1 MSTELLENQKNNTKE
16 KKNITDQVQ
25 ETVNVTNSNLSE
37 NAVLAYEYGH
47 SLENER
53 CLTIWEAQFGDFANG
68 AQAVIDN
75 MISSGELKW
84 KSSSGLVLML
94 PHGFEGQGPEHS
106 SARIERFLSLID
118 DDADKAPGFTKD
130 TEMKLRETFRRH
142 ATRSDGYGLLRRNE
156 MYDLLASVTED
167 ILFTNNNNNNKSS
180 VPDRRGQTLLM
191 KEILNPA
198 NNLNAFTEND
208 FIKYSITW
216 IRRNYEQHYNMS
228 VVNATSPAQL
238 FHVLRRQIHRPFV
251 KPLVLMTGKWL
262 HHHHYCKS
270 SLLDMGP
277 GTWFRRTIAEKSR
290 ANNMQDNKKSMFP
303 LDEKGTNEQ
312 GRIILCSG
320 KIYYELYHAR
330 TRKSKHGKSA
340 KERSDATKITIV
352 RLEQLA
358 PFPMDRVASA
368 INNYPNAQVVWVQ
381 EEPKNQGAWTY
392 IQPRFQTS
400 MKYFYR
406 GGAGNDGDDKTLPV
420 IRYVGREVS
429 ATTAGGSFREHV
441 KEQRDIIE
449 RALELE

>member
-1 MSTELLENQKNNTKE
+1 
-16 KKNITDQVQ
+16 
-25 ETVNVTNSNLSE
+25 
-37 NAVLAYEYGH
+37 
-47 SLENER
+47 
-53 CLTIWEAQFGDFANG
+53 
-68 AQAVIDN
+68 
-75 MISSGELKW
+75 
-84 KSSSGLVLML
+84 
-94 PHGFEGQGPEHS
+94 
-106 SARIERFLSLID
+106 
-118 DDADKAPGFTKD
+118 
-130 TEMKLRETFRRH
+130 
-142 ATRSDGYGLLRRNE
+142 
-156 MYDLLASVTED
+156 
-167 ILFTNNNNNNKSS
+167 
-180 VPDRRGQTLLM
+180 
-191 KEILNPA
+191 
-198 NNLNAFTEND
+198 
-208 FIKYSITW
+208 
-216 IRRNYEQHYNMS
+216 
-228 VVNATSPAQL
+228 
-238 FHVLRRQIHRPFV
+238 
-251 KPLVLMTGKWL
+251 MTGKWL

-330 TRKSKHGKSA
+330 TRKFKHGKSA